1 MLNPTPRIALLNTG
15 CTWNHFLAAGTTYGQ
30 ICWHHAAPAGHLL
43 NSTMVWSGD
52 MDILCHSKNLKY
64 SDPSFLGHHK
74 GFSSNSY
81 HLYLGEWFFQQNSFP
96 WPQGVSPKLIPL
108 VCFCWPFFWGQKGS
122 NRPPRMWNT
131 MFNRVQP
138 MFNPF
143 EAAGTTYGQIW
154 QFWAEIGHKMAI
166 NGLKIWKMVSL
177 KVEHIIT

>member
-1 MLNPTPRIALLNTG
+1 MTSSSTG
-15 CTWNHFLAAGTTYGQ
+15 FFNVPSDDFGPCKRF
-30 ICWHHAAPAGHLL
+30 
-43 NSTMVWSGD
+43 
-52 MDILCHSKNLKY
+52 DILQLCNWTIVNQCFLISVSQGHFHGGKRVPNDPPGREIQCSTVFNQCSTHLRQLEPLMAKY
-64 SDPSFLGHHK
+64 GNFG
-74 GFSSNSY
+74 
-81 HLYLGEWFFQQNSFP
+81 
-96 WPQGVSPKLIPL
+96 PKLGI
-108 VCFCWPFFWGQKGS
+108 FGAIWGTRGPFFWGQKGS
-122 NRPPRMWNT
+122 IRPPRMWNT